1 MLDFIS
7 QQGVNLEPFQT
18 SLEKLSDKF
27 KFDEFKFKFDE
38 QQISKR
44 KPRIFRVHT
53 KLRNDHH

>member
-27 KFDEFKFKFDE
+27 KFDE

-53 KLRNDHH
+53 KLRNDHY